1 MARAAQRPCAFALLL
16 PPLCIR
22 PSILKQPADH
32 SRVSSPQTS
41 NAYLLYFWV
50 PSTQPCKQMTE
61 VVEELARKYPSLFL
75 LHLEAETNPE
85 FSESFDIESIPSFIV
100 LRVCRPLPSIPLP
113 SLPSCGWVPSLRP
126 RLILPPPHSP
136 GHRTTHLSHASWV
149 QMPAPSPTP
158 SIAKHVGLAGGSG
171 GGATATLP
179 LSQTNRASATGMT
192 SETPRSSSGA
202 CIGS

>member
-1 MARAAQRPCAFALLL
+1 MTLPLMARAVQRPCAFALLL

-22 PSILKQPADH
+22 PSILEQPADH
-32 SRVSSPQTS
+32 SRVSLQTS

-50 PSTQPCKQMTE
+50 PSAQPCKQMIE
-61 VVEELARKYPSLFL
+61 VVEELAQKYPSLFL

-136 GHRTTHLSHASWV
+136 GHGTTHLSHASRV
-149 QMPAPSPTP
+149 QTPAPSPTP
-158 SIAKHVGLAGGSG
+158 SRNMWAWLAAVAVVPLPRCRFPRPTGP
-171 GGATATLP
+171 LP
-179 LSQTNRASATGMT
+179 LG
-192 SETPRSSSGA
+192 
-202 CIGS
+202 